1 MPEHF
6 AYGVDVSTIGEL
18 KGSESVAQTVESD
31 RLCKGKQTGEDKT

>member
-18 KGSESVAQTVESD
+18 KGSESVTNKVKW
-31 RLCKGKQTGEDKT
+31 RK